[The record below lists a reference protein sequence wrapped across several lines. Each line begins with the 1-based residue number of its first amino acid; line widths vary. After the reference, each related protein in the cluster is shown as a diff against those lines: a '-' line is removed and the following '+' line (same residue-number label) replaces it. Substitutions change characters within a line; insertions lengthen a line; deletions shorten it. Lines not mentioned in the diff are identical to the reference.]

1 MNLLITYE
9 WCSLHLDSFVTAI
22 ISTSVAAL
30 APLWPPNGIMALY
43 KFRIII
49 IIIITVFILFLQHDL
64 LVKSFIVFVLCN
76 RIVFDSEQFE
86 VCLDMFQEAYK
97 AVEDIHNLIV
107 LAKKPP
113 RPSLMANYLQKF
125 GLVLYKSDNFMFH
138 ACAWHRL
145 FHLYREQR
153 KSVSEHELQ
162 KYGRSI
168 WHNLYCQCYQIV
180 CWLTKHMR

>member
-1 MNLLITYE
+1 MASPGNRRCASCIITLSFPTETDLINSVICTLFLLITA
-9 WCSLHLDSFVTAI
+9 LI
-22 ISTSVAAL
+22 VA
-30 APLWPPNGIMALY
+30 
-43 KFRIII
+43 
-49 IIIITVFILFLQHDL
+49 V
-64 LVKSFIVFVLCN
+64 
-76 RIVFDSEQFE
+76 
-86 VCLDMFQEAYK
+86 QEAFK

-125 GLVLYKSDNFMFH
+125 GLVLYKSDNYMFH

-162 KYGRSI
+162 KY
-168 WHNLYCQCYQIV
+168 V
-180 CWLTKHMR
+180 D

>member
-1 MNLLITYE
+1 LI
-9 WCSLHLDSFVTAI
+9 
-22 ISTSVAAL
+22 VA
-30 APLWPPNGIMALY
+30 
-43 KFRIII
+43 
-49 IIIITVFILFLQHDL
+49 V
-64 LVKSFIVFVLCN
+64 
-76 RIVFDSEQFE
+76 
-86 VCLDMFQEAYK
+86 QEAFK

-125 GLVLYKSDNFMFH
+125 GLVLYKSDNYMFH

-162 KYGRSI
+162 KY
-168 WHNLYCQCYQIV
+168 V
-180 CWLTKHMR
+180 D